1 MISRIQ
7 LSNFKTFEALD
18 IEVGPVTLLIG
29 PNNTGKT
36 TVLQALTLW
45 DIALRKWWEQKA
57 LSSARTRTGVT
68 INRQDLFAIPIP
80 EARLLWY
87 NLHTRSGM
95 TSNANVFMTMRLEGI
110 TENRQWHAELEFYYA
125 NPESL
130 YARPAKGEDDPDTL
144 ELALKESF
152 SYLPPMSGL
161 SSSEERLEEGS
172 IKRRIGEGRTA
183 EVLRNLL
190 WKIYEKKG
198 ETKWKDLTSAI
209 KKHFDTE
216 VLTPVYNPATSLIS
230 CRIKESGKPEMDL
243 TASGRG
249 FQQALLLFSFL
260 HSQPYT
266 VLLLDEPDAHLEIL
280 RQKSLYLA
288 LASEVKAK
296 NAQMLIATHSE
307 AILDLASQND
317 TIIAFIGRP
326 HQPKR
331 PDQLKKAL
339 IEIPYSEY
347 LSAEQTGTILYL
359 EGTTDLEFLRAF
371 AEVLQHPVREKLER
385 PCVKYLNGN
394 DMDLARSNFNGL
406 KEALPDLRGLI
417 LTDNLQ
423 KIHEMPPGLVHMQ
436 WERNEIECYLPLPH
450 VLERYIASSATNSPA
465 LFETQTMGTLKHIIE
480 DQTPPAALRDIRD
493 DFWKETKISEA
504 WLGTVLKKYYAELG
518 LPVQINKGDYF
529 LFARYARPE
538 ELDAEIIEKLDI
550 LNDFLA

>member
-45 DIALRKWWEQKA
+45 DIALRKWWDQKA
-57 LSSARTRTGVT
+57 LSSAKKRTGVT

-87 NLHTRSGM
+87 NLHTRSSM
-95 TSNANVFMTMRLEGI
+95 TSNINVFMTMRLEGI

-331 PDQLKKAL
+331 PSELKKAL
-339 IEIPYSEY
+339 IEIPYSDY
-347 LSAEQTGTILYL
+347 LAAEQAGTVLYL

-371 AEVLQHPVREKLER
+371 AEVLHHPVREKLER

-423 KIHEMPPGLVHMQ
+423 RTFEMPHDLVHVQ
-436 WERNEIECYLPLPH
+436 WKRNEIECYLPLPH
-450 VLERYIASSATNSPA
+450 VLERFIAGATPDSPS
-465 LFETQTMGTLKHIIE
+465 LLETERLKRIIE
-480 DQTPPAALRDIRD
+480 DQTPPAALRDMQND
-493 DFWKETKISEA
+493 YWKKRKISDE
-504 WLGTVLKKYYAELG
+504 WLGTILKEYYAELG

-529 LFARYARPE
+529 LFAQYARPE
-538 ELDAEIIEKLDI
+538 ELDEEIIEKLDI

>member
-45 DIALRKWWEQKA
+45 DIALRKWWDQKA
-57 LSSARTRTGVT
+57 LSSAKKRTGVT

-87 NLHTRSGM
+87 NLHTRSR
-95 TSNANVFMTMRLEGI
+95 TTPNTNVFLTIRLEGI
-110 TENRQWHAELEFYYA
+110 TENKQWHAALEFYYA

-130 YARPAKGEDDPDTL
+130 YARPARGEDDPDNL

-190 WKIYEKKG
+190 WKIYAKED
-198 ETKWKDLTSAI
+198 TKWKDLTSAI

-216 VLTPVYNPATSLIS
+216 VLPPEYNPATSLLS
-230 CRIKESGKPEMDL
+230 CRIREPGKPEMDL

-280 RQKSLYLA
+280 RQKSLYQA

-331 PDQLKKAL
+331 PSELKKAL
-339 IEIPYSEY
+339 IEIPYSDY
-347 LSAEQTGTILYL
+347 LAAEQAGTVLYL
-359 EGTTDLEFLRAF
+359 EGSTDLEFLRAF

-385 PCVKYLNGN
+385 PFVKYMNGN
-394 DMDLARSNFNGL
+394 DLNSARSNFSGL
-406 KEALPDLRGLI
+406 KEALPNLRGLI

-423 KIHEMPPGLVHMQ
+423 RTFEMPLGLAHVQ
-436 WERNEIECYLPLPH
+436 WKRNEIECYLPLPH

-465 LFETQTMGTLKHIIE
+465 LFETQTMERLKHIIE
-480 DQTPPAALRDIRD
+480 DQTPPAALRDMQD
-493 DFWKETKISEA
+493 DFWKETKISDK
-504 WLGTVLKKYYAELG
+504 WLSTVLKKYYAELG

>member
-45 DIALRKWWEQKA
+45 DIALRKWWDQKA
-57 LSSARTRTGVT
+57 LSSAKKRTGVT

-110 TENRQWHAELEFYYA
+110 TENKQWHAALEFYYA

-130 YARPAKGEDDPDTL
+130 YARPVKGEDDPENL
-144 ELALKESF
+144 KLALKESF

-190 WKIYEKKG
+190 WKIYNKE

-209 KKHFDTE
+209 KKHFGTE
-216 VLTPVYNPATSLIS
+216 VLPPVYNPATSLIS
-230 CRIKESGKPEMDL
+230 CRIRESGKPEMDL

-280 RQKSLYLA
+280 RQKSLYMA

-326 HQPKR
+326 HQSKKSSE
-331 PDQLKKAL
+331 LKKAL

-450 VLERYIASSATNSPA
+450 VLERYFAGATPDSPS
-465 LFETQTMGTLKHIIE
+465 LFETQTMGTLKRIIE
-480 DQTPPAALRDIRD
+480 DQTPPAALRDMQD
-493 DFWKETKISEA
+493 DFWKETKISDK

-529 LFARYARPE
+529 LFARHARPE
-538 ELDAEIIEKLDI
+538 ELDKEIIKKLDI

>member
-1 MISRIQ
+1 
-7 LSNFKTFEALD
+7 
-18 IEVGPVTLLIG
+18 LLIG

-45 DIALRKWWEQKA
+45 DIALRKWWDQKA
-57 LSSARTRTGVT
+57 LSSAKKRTGVT

-110 TENRQWHAELEFYYA
+110 TENKQWHAALEFYYA

-130 YARPAKGEDDPDTL
+130 YARPVKGEDDPENL
-144 ELALKESF
+144 KLALKESF

-190 WKIYEKKG
+190 WKIYNKE

-209 KKHFDTE
+209 KKHFGTE
-216 VLTPVYNPATSLIS
+216 VLPPVYNPATSLIS
-230 CRIKESGKPEMDL
+230 CRIRESGKPEMDL

-280 RQKSLYLA
+280 RQKSLYMA

-326 HQPKR
+326 HQSKKSSE
-331 PDQLKKAL
+331 LKKAL

-371 AEVLQHPVREKLER
+371 AEVLHHPVREKLER

-394 DMDLARSNFNGL
+394 DVDRARSNFNGL

>member
-45 DIALRKWWEQKA
+45 DIALRKWWDQKA
-57 LSSARTRTGVT
+57 LSSAKKRTGVT

-87 NLHTRSGM
+87 NLHTRSST
-95 TSNANVFMTMRLEGI
+95 TSNINVFMTMRLEGI

-130 YARPAKGEDDPDTL
+130 YARPARGEDDPENL
-144 ELALKESF
+144 KLALKESF

-190 WKIYEKKG
+190 WKIYNKE

-216 VLTPVYNPATSLIS
+216 VLPPEYNPATSLIS
-230 CRIKESGKPEMDL
+230 CHIKESGKPEMDL

-280 RQKSLYLA
+280 RQKSLYMA

-296 NAQMLIATHSE
+296 NSQMLIATHSE

-326 HQPKR
+326 HQSKKSSE
-331 PDQLKKAL
+331 LKKAL
-339 IEIPYSEY
+339 IEIPYSDY
-347 LSAEQTGTILYL
+347 LAAEQAGTVLYL
-359 EGTTDLEFLRAF
+359 EGSTDLEFLRAF

-385 PCVKYLNGN
+385 PFVKYLNGN
-394 DMDLARSNFNGL
+394 DMDYVRSNFNGL
-406 KEALPDLRGLI
+406 KEALPNLRGLI

-423 KIHEMPPGLVHMQ
+423 RIHEMPQGLVHVQ
-436 WERNEIECYLPLPH
+436 WKRNEIECYLPLPH
-450 VLERYIASSATNSPA
+450 VLERYIAGATPDSPS
-465 LFETQTMGTLKHIIE
+465 LFETQTMDRLKRIIA
-480 DQTPPAALRDIRD
+480 DQTPPAALRNMQD
-493 DFWKETKISEA
+493 DFWKETKISDK
-504 WLGTVLKKYYAELG
+504 WLSTVLKKYYAELG

-529 LFARYARPE
+529 LFAQYARPE
-538 ELDAEIIEKLDI
+538 ELDEEIIEKLDI

>member
-45 DIALRKWWEQKA
+45 DIALRKWWDQKA
-57 LSSARTRTGVT
+57 LSSAKKRTGVT

-87 NLHTRSGM
+87 NLHTRSST
-95 TSNANVFMTMRLEGI
+95 TSNINVFMTMRLEGI

-130 YARPAKGEDDPDTL
+130 YARPARGEDDPENL
-144 ELALKESF
+144 KLALKESF

-190 WKIYEKKG
+190 WKIYNKE

-209 KKHFDTE
+209 KKHFGTE
-216 VLTPVYNPATSLIS
+216 VLPPVYNPATSLIS
-230 CRIKESGKPEMDL
+230 CRIRESGKPEMDL

-280 RQKSLYLA
+280 RQKSLYMA

-326 HQPKR
+326 HQSKKSSE
-331 PDQLKKAL
+331 LKKAL
-339 IEIPYSEY
+339 IEIPYSDY
-347 LSAEQTGTILYL
+347 LAAEQAGTVLYL
-359 EGTTDLEFLRAF
+359 EGSTDLEFLRAF

-385 PCVKYLNGN
+385 PFVKYLNGN
-394 DMDLARSNFNGL
+394 DMDYVRSNFNGL
-406 KEALPDLRGLI
+406 KEALPNLRGLI

-423 KIHEMPPGLVHMQ
+423 RIHEMPQGLVHVQ
-436 WERNEIECYLPLPH
+436 WKRNEIECYLPLPH
-450 VLERYIASSATNSPA
+450 VLERYIAGATPDSPS
-465 LFETQTMGTLKHIIE
+465 LFETQTMDRLKRIIA
-480 DQTPPAALRDIRD
+480 DQTPPAALRNMQD
-493 DFWKETKISEA
+493 DFWKETKISDK
-504 WLGTVLKKYYAELG
+504 WLSTVLKKYYAELG

-529 LFARYARPE
+529 LFAQYARPE
-538 ELDAEIIEKLDI
+538 ELDEEIIEKLDI

>member
-1 MISRIQ
+1 MISHIQ
-7 LSNFKTFEALD
+7 LINFKTFDKLD
-18 IEVGPVTLLIG
+18 IEVGTVTLLIG

-45 DIALRKWWEQKA
+45 DIGLRKWWEQKA
-57 LSSARTRTGVT
+57 SSSAKTRTGVT

-87 NLHTRSGM
+87 NIHTRRAE
-95 TSNANVFMTMRLEGI
+95 TSNSNVFMIIRLEGI
-110 TENRQWHAELEFYYA
+110 TENKQWHAALEFYYA

-130 YARPAKGEDDPDTL
+130 YARPVKGEDDPENLD
-144 ELALKESF
+144 LALKESF

-161 SSSEERLEEGS
+161 SSFEERLEEGS

-190 WKIYEKKG
+190 WKIYEKG
-198 ETKWKDLTSAI
+198 ETKWKELTCAI
-209 KKHFDTE
+209 KNHFDTE
-216 VLTPVYNPATSLIS
+216 VLPPVYNPATSLIS
-230 CRIKESGKPEMDL
+230 CRIRESGKPEMDL
-243 TASGRG
+243 TTSGRG

-260 HSQPYT
+260 HSQPYS

-288 LASEVKAK
+288 LTSEIKAR

-331 PDQLKKAL
+331 PSELKKAL

-347 LSAEQTGTILYL
+347 LSAEQTGTVLYL
-359 EGTTDLEFLRAF
+359 EGSTDLEFLRAF

-385 PCVKYLNGN
+385 PFVKYMNGN
-394 DMDLARSNFNGL
+394 DLDRARSNFTGL
-406 KEALPDLRGLI
+406 KEAVPKLRGLI

-423 KIHEMPPGLVHMQ
+423 RTFEMPQDLVHLQ
-436 WERNEIECYLPLPH
+436 WQRNEIECYLPLPQ
-450 VLERYIASSATNSPA
+450 VLERYFAEPNTDSSP
-465 LFETQTMGTLKHIIE
+465 LFETDSTDTLKSIIA

-493 DFWKETKISEA
+493 DFWKKTKISEA
-504 WLGTVLKKYYAELG
+504 WLGMVLKKYYAELG
-518 LPVQINKGDYF
+518 LPVRINKGDYF
-529 LFARYARPE
+529 LFARYARHK

-550 LNDFLA
+550 LHNFLI